1 MAQDRLTSCSAST
14 RPPTVSSPPGGWPRP
29 EKWTLCGG
37 WMPEP
42 NAQLDIQ
49 HLGEFFTVDTSEVL
63 DIQAQMLVSYME
75 YQ

>member
-1 MAQDRLTSCSAST
+1 
-14 RPPTVSSPPGGWPRP
+14 
-29 EKWTLCGG
+29 
-37 WMPEP
+37 MPEP